1 MLNQRRQIEPE
12 WPARQAPTPQPE
24 PPKVVSLKPV
34 IYGLAVF
41 LVLFVGGWHLKAR
54 APQPSIVLLPQA
66 NPSIQAPSPLVN
78 VPKIIEVKSELP
90 AHSLRKWP
98 LPMSKRAT
106 IRWHLEAAAPVR
118 LLVFQT
124 PNDAA
129 KYLAHQPYSTY
140 NCSEPK
146 IQLSDSMCTV
156 EPQAMLALENPTD
169 ASVKIALS
177 VTSPDHK

>member
-1 MLNQRRQIEPE
+1 MKTRT
-12 WPARQAPTPQPE
+12 APSPQSQ
-24 PPKVVSLKPV
+24 PPTAVSFKPL

-41 LVLFVGGWHLKAR
+41 LVIFVAGWHLKAR

-66 NPSIQAPSPLVN
+66 NPSIKAPSLQAN
-78 VPKIIEVKSELP
+78 VAKIIEVKSELP
-90 AHSLRKWP
+90 AGSLQKWP

-124 PNDAA
+124 ANDAA

-140 NCSEPK
+140 NCSELQ
-146 IQLSDSMCTV
+146 IQRSDSICTV
-156 EPQAMLALENPTD
+156 EPQAMFALENPTD
-169 ASVKIALS
+169 ASVKITLS
-177 VTSPDHK
+177 VTSP